1 MVICPKCGRVIDS
14 AIQKIVGPH
23 LGLGHL
29 GLYCPY
35 CGRWLKWQKQYK
47 SSFSQLPDDI
57 VNNLPD
63 DIVNNL
69 PDDIAGDDDTPPWEV

>member
-1 MVICPKCGRVIDS
+1 MLICPKCGTTINT
-14 AIQKIVGPH
+14 ALQKRVGPH
-23 LGLGHL
+23 LGL
-29 GLYCPY
+29 YCPI
-35 CGRWLKWQKQYK
+35 CGRWLKWQKQHK

-69 PDDIAGDDDTPPWEV
+69 PDDITGDLPPWEV

>member
-1 MVICPKCGRVIDS
+1 MVICPKCGKVIGS
-14 AIQKIVGPH
+14 AIQKMVGP
-23 LGLGHL
+23 HL

-69 PDDIAGDDDTPPWEV
+69 PDDITGEDDTPPWEV

>member
-1 MVICPKCGRVIDS
+1 MVICPKCGKVIDS
-14 AIQKIVGPH
+14 AIQKVVGP
-23 LGLGHL
+23 HL

-69 PDDIAGDDDTPPWEV
+69 PDDITGEDDTPPWEV